1 LSHYRLMNK
10 IVESYKRKLASED
23 GWVLKRGAQLRI
35 ALCYPNVYSIGM
47 ANLGFQA
54 MYELLNNIPEVS
66 CERVFLPDSVRSP
79 SVSEGSSA
87 SERVRSPRV
96 KAGSPR
102 EQLARGASK
111 GNLRNRALPH
121 GRASDTEYSPN
132 SSGYGVRQNIAVRA
146 INELAEYQRT
156 RTPLLSLESQTPVR
170 DFDVVAFSISFE
182 TDYVN
187 MARMLQMSGVPL
199 WSKDRTERDPL
210 IVMGGA
216 ASFLNPEPIA
226 EFTDVIGVGE
236 GEVLGP
242 KLVDAIFENDSKGEL
257 LLALAR
263 QGRGFYV
270 PALYFVGYNDDGTVN
285 TYTPTEEG
293 VPARVGRAISA
304 ENPKEGSLRRAIKKQ
319 QFDLVEQ
326 LRRDEVFAPSTTIFA
341 PQAEMGDRFLV
352 EISRGCSQGCRF
364 CWAGYNYWPPRVVP
378 ARDILA
384 KAAAWRGKTDKIGLV
399 STAVCDHPEISEI
412 LQGLRAMDYRISVSS
427 LRLDQISDE
436 LLDALV
442 ESRDQQIAVAPETGS
457 DRLRRVI
464 NKNLT
469 NDEIVDICG
478 AVFDRGMLTIKLY
491 MMVGLPTETDE
502 DLDEMIVLVERI
514 KDRMLEAGKR
524 FGYAGKI
531 IPSLNGFVP
540 KPNTPFQWEPICEE
554 KELKRRLKYVS
565 KKLSRIPNVEV
576 RAMSSRIAHEQA
588 LLSSGDRRIAKVI
601 EATARL
607 HGDLNGAIRET
618 GIDPAFHTSRTRSHD
633 EILPW
638 EIVDAGLGRPFMER
652 EHERAHE
659 ARSTAPCPSVNQ
671 CTRCGVCPTTWLAE
685 APPALVQ
692 LKAFATS
699 ATSTANV

>member
-1 LSHYRLMNK
+1 MNK
-10 IVESYKRKLASED
+10 IVESYKQKLASED

-54 MYELLNNIPEVS
+54 MYELFNNIPEVS
-66 CERVFLPDSVRSP
+66 CERVFLPDSPRGSSP
-79 SVSEGSSA
+79 SVSEGVVSTS
-87 SERVRSPRV
+87 
-96 KAGSPR
+96 
-102 EQLARGASK
+102 
-111 GNLRNRALPH
+111 ALPDGRATDSRH
-121 GRASDTEYSPN
+121 RRKRSLPYGRASATEFSRN
-132 SSGYGVRQNIAVRA
+132 SSGYDALPSDHPTRA
-146 INELAEYQRT
+146 TRAGNPVGRATAPIDEMREYERLGS
-156 RTPLLSLESQTPVR
+156 PLLSLESQTPVR
-170 DFDVVAFSISFE
+170 DFDVIAFSISFE
-182 TDYVN
+182 TDYVH
-187 MARMLQMSGVPL
+187 MTRMLHMSGLPL

-236 GEVLGP
+236 GEILGP
-242 KLVDAIFENDSKGEL
+242 KLVDAILETESKDEL
-257 LLALAR
+257 LLRLAR
-263 QGRGFYV
+263 DGRGFYV
-270 PALYFVGYNDDGTVN
+270 PSFYFVSYSDDGTVSA
-285 TYTPTEEG
+285 YTPTEEG

-304 ENPKEGSLRRAIKKQ
+304 ENPKEGSLRRAIRR
-319 QFDLVEQ
+319 EQ
-326 LRRDEVFAPSTTIFA
+326 TEIIAQLKRDEVFAPSTSIFA

-384 KAAAWRGKTDKIGLV
+384 KAKAWRVKTDKIGLV

-442 ESRDQQIAVAPETGS
+442 ESKDQQIAVAPETGS

-491 MMVGLPTETDE
+491 LMVGLPTETDE
-502 DLDEMIVLVERI
+502 DLQEMIKLVERI
-514 KDRMLEAGKR
+514 KDRMIEAGKR
-524 FGYAGKI
+524 FGRAGKI

-540 KPNTPFQWEPICEE
+540 KPNTPFQWEALCEE
-554 KELKRRLKYVS
+554 KELKRRLKWVC
-565 KKLSRIPNVEV
+565 KNLARIPNVEV
-576 RAMSSRIAHEQA
+576 RAMSARIAHEQA
-588 LLSSGDRRIAKVI
+588 LFSSGDRRIAPVI
-601 EATARL
+601 EAMARL
-607 HGDLNGAIRET
+607 KGDLKAALRET
-618 GIDPAFHTSRTRSHD
+618 GLDPSFHTSRARSHD

-652 EHERAHE
+652 EHGRAHE
-659 ARSTAPCPSVNQ
+659 AQSTAPCPSVNQ

-685 APPALVQ
+685 APPALIQ

-699 ATSTANV
+699 ATTTSANA

>member
-1 LSHYRLMNK
+1 MK
-10 IVESYKRKLASED
+10 TIVESHKQKLASEE
-23 GWVLKRGAQLRI
+23 GWILKRGAQLRV

-47 ANLGFQA
+47 ANLGFHA
-54 MYELLNNIPEVS
+54 MYEIFNRIPEVS

-79 SVSEGSSA
+79 
-87 SERVRSPRV
+87 RV
-96 KAGSPR
+96 
-102 EQLARGASK
+102 SK
-111 GNLRNRALPH
+111 GSRGDQALPH
-121 GRASDTEYSPN
+121 GRASDTVLDEMS
-132 SSGYGVRQNIAVRA
+132 
-146 INELAEYQRT
+146 EHERT

-170 DFDVVAFSISFE
+170 DFDVIAFSISFE

-187 MARMLQMSGVPL
+187 MARMLQLSGVPV
-199 WSKDRTERDPL
+199 WAKDRTRHDPL

-236 GEVLGP
+236 GEILGP
-242 KLVDAIFENDSKGEL
+242 QLIDAVLENESKEEI

-263 QGRGFYV
+263 RGRGFYV
-270 PALYFVGYNDDGTVN
+270 PALYYVSYHDDGKVAA
-285 TYTPTEEG
+285 YTPLDEG
-293 VPARVGRAISA
+293 VPARVGRAVAA
-304 ENPKEGSLRRAIKKQ
+304 ENPKEGSLRRAIRKG
-319 QFDLVEQ
+319 QFDIAEQ
-326 LRRDEVFAPSTTIFA
+326 LRRDAVFAPSTSIFA
-341 PQAEMGDRFLV
+341 PQAEMGDRFLI

-384 KAAAWRGKTDKIGLV
+384 KAQAWRAKTDKIGLV

-412 LQGLRAMDYRISVSS
+412 LRGLRAMNYRISVSS
-427 LRLDQISDE
+427 LRLDQISEE

-502 DLDEMIVLVERI
+502 DLEEMIGLVERI

-524 FGYAGKI
+524 FGRAGKI

-554 KELKRRLKYVS
+554 KELKRRLKWVC
-565 KKLSRIPNVEV
+565 KNLTRVPNVEV
-576 RAMSSRIAHEQA
+576 RAMSARVAHEQA
-588 LLSSGDRRIAKVI
+588 LFSSGDRRVAKVI
-601 EATARL
+601 DTAARL
-607 HGDLNGAIRET
+607 KGNLSDALRLT
-618 GIDPAFHTSRTRSHD
+618 RIDPSIHTSRRRAYD

-638 EIVDAGLGRPFMER
+638 EIVNSGLSREFMQR
-652 EHERAHE
+652 EHERSQV

-685 APPALVQ
+685 APAALVQ
-692 LKAFATS
+692 LKAFAP
-699 ATSTANV
+699 AIQPAA